1 MSPRRKYGPGKGPS
15 EDEQEG
21 NEPSLVQLAR
31 TRRGQYL
38 QQRYVTEDSDAD
50 ENRSSQLGGGKVE
63 GKGEG
68 TREKRS
74 MKGVVRRNEASRTWT
89 GYEGAVAGLC
99 DDQEDAAEE
108 ALR

>member
-50 ENRSSQLGGGKVE
+50 ESRSSQLGGGKVE

-74 MKGVVRRNEASRTWT
+74 MKGVVRNEASRTWT